1 MERWRFHKK
10 YLAFSEY
17 LNFNPLCPNFRLAQ
31 AMQSNGVLLFLTSI
45 LAIAKRSSVEIDISI
60 IYLNNTL
67 GFDEKKKINILSEK

>member
-1 MERWRFHKK
+1 VKIKMFVQRSFLTHCAPT
-10 YLAFSEY
+10 LG
-17 LNFNPLCPNFRLAQ
+17 LQ

-67 GFDEKKKINILSEK
+67 GFDEKKNQYFE

>member
-1 MERWRFHKK
+1 MFLQEDFLTHCAPTLGW
-10 YLAFSEY
+10 
-17 LNFNPLCPNFRLAQ
+17 Q

-67 GFDEKKKINILSEK
+67 GFDEEKKSIF